1 MDFLAGFYQILWG
14 IVGSTVCEFVGHVWN
29 NPSEIAEVS
38 QTDICPIPKVAN
50 P

>member
-1 MDFLAGFYQILWG
+1 MDFLAGFYQISWG
-14 IVGSTVCEFVGHVWN
+14 IVGSTVCEFVSHVWN